1 MNRVVEILEE
11 LNKRGLI
18 ADLDK
23 EKTEL
28 TPEERKER
36 SKKASEIK
44 CQTNN
49 STKGNLNESDGYD
62 CPKCLNRGYFL
73 VSKDCGTYYDESM
86 VVCKC
91 KAIRKALKRLSD
103 SGLKSVVSEYRFDNY
118 KTDDEWQKKLL
129 DAAKSFVDNSEG
141 KWFFIG
147 GQSGIGKSH
156 LCTAIAIS
164 LLKKGNDVRY
174 MLWQDEASELKRVL
188 NNMPYSEELETYKNV
203 DVLYIDDL
211 FKTGRENGGLQ
222 KPTLAD
228 IKLAFEILNTRIA
241 KQKVTIIS
249 TECTLPELI
258 EIDEA
263 IAGRIKQLCGNEYC
277 LSIGKD
283 RNKNYRLR

>member
-1 MNRVVEILEE
+1 MSRLVEIFEE
-11 LNKRGLI
+11 LNKRGLLPD
-18 ADLDK
+18 ADV
-23 EKTEL
+23 EKKPLTE
-28 TPEERKER
+28 EERKER
-36 SKKASEIK
+36 FRVSSQSKCDI
-44 CQTNN
+44 TNA
-49 STKGNLNESDGYD
+49 TKGNLNEIDGYD
-62 CPKCLNRGYFL
+62 CPKCLNRGYSL
-73 VSKDCGTYYDESM
+73 ISRENGGIYDEVM
-86 VVCKC
+86 VMCKC
-91 KAIRKALKRLSD
+91 KSIRKALSRLND
-103 SGLKSVVSEYRFDNY
+103 SGLKSVVSDYRFDNY

-129 DAAKSFVDNSEG
+129 DTAKSFVDNGDG

-164 LLKKGNDVRY
+164 LLKKGNDVKY
-174 MLWQDEASELKRVL
+174 MLWQDESSELKRSL
-188 NNMPYSEELETYKNV
+188 NNIPYSEELEAYKNV

-241 KQKVTIIS
+241 KQKTTIIS

-283 RNKNYRLR
+283 RTKNYRLR

>member
-1 MNRVVEILEE
+1 MSKLVEIFDE
-11 LNKRGLI
+11 LNKRGLLPDVD
-18 ADLDK
+18 ANK
-23 EKTEL
+23 SL
-28 TPEERKER
+28 TDEERKEKFR
-36 SKKASEIK
+36 ASSQMRCDIA
-44 CQTNN
+44 NA
-49 STKGNLNESDGYD
+49 TKGNLDEKDGYD
-62 CPKCLNRGYFL
+62 CPKCLNRGYSL
-73 VSKDCGTYYDESM
+73 VTKENGVIYDEVM

-91 KAIRKALKRLSD
+91 KSIRKALERLND
-103 SGLKSVVSEYRFDNY
+103 SGLKNVVSDYRFDNY
-118 KTDDEWQKKLL
+118 AVEFDWQKKML
-129 DAAKSFVDNSEG
+129 DTAKSFVDNNDG

-156 LCTAIAIS
+156 LCTAISIS
-164 LLKKGNDVRY
+164 LLKKGNDVKY
-174 MLWQDEASELKRVL
+174 MLWQDEVSELKWTL
-188 NNMPYSEELETYKNV
+188 NNSPNSTQLETYKNV

-211 FKTGRENGGLQ
+211 FKTGRENGGVQ

-228 IKLAFEILNTRIA
+228 IKIAFEILNTRIA

-283 RNKNYRLR
+283 RTKNYRLR

>member
-1 MNRVVEILEE
+1 MSRLIEILEE

-18 ADLDK
+18 AEVDK
-23 EKTEL
+23 EKKEL

-36 SKKASEIK
+36 SRIASESK

-73 VSKDCGTYYDESM
+73 VSKDCGTYYDEVM
-86 VVCKC
+86 VICKC
-91 KAIRKALKRLSD
+91 KSIRKALIRLAD
-103 SGLKSVVSEYRFDNY
+103 SGLKSVVSDYRFENY
-118 KTDDEWQKKLL
+118 NTESEWQKKLL
-129 DAAKSFVDNSEG
+129 DTAKSFVDNGEG

-164 LLKKGNDVRY
+164 LLKRGNDVKY
-174 MLWQDEASELKRVL
+174 MIWQDEASNLKRAI
-188 NNMPYSEELETYKNV
+188 NNTPCANELEAYKNV

-211 FKTGRENGGLQ
+211 FKTGREDGELQ

-241 KQKVTIIS
+241 KQKITIIS

-283 RNKNYRLR
+283 RTKNYRLR

>member
-1 MNRVVEILEE
+1 MNRLIEILEE

-36 SKKASEIK
+36 SRIASESRCK
-44 CQTNN
+44 TNN
-49 STKGNLNESDGYD
+49 AMKGNLNEFDGYD
-62 CPKCLNRGYFL
+62 CPKCLNRGYTL
-73 VSKDCGTYYDESM
+73 VSKDCGAYYDEVM
-86 VVCKC
+86 VICKC
-91 KAIRKALKRLSD
+91 KSVRKALERLKD
-103 SGLKSVVSEYRFDNY
+103 SGLKNVVSDYRFDNY

-129 DAAKSFVDNSEG
+129 DTAKSFVDNEDG
-141 KWFFIG
+141 RWFFIG

-156 LCTAIAIS
+156 LCTAISIS
-164 LLKKGNDVRY
+164 LLKKGNDVKY
-174 MLWQDEASELKRVL
+174 MLWQDEVSELKRTL
-188 NNMPYSEELETYKNV
+188 NNPTIPTQLETYKNV

-241 KQKVTIIS
+241 KRKVTIIS

-263 IAGRIKQLCGNEYC
+263 LAGRIKQLCGNEYC